1 MAVPPTGSVD
11 KAIYTSFSDILRDE
25 KRNMW

>member
-1 MAVPPTGSVD
+1 MVAPPTAIAD

-25 KRNMW
+25 TGNMW